1 MRGDE
6 VLLVTLRN
14 MLGRNFGA
22 SPIGP
27 YPDPISYELPP
38 NVTIDQVNAKAR
50 QLGLIRDDVCLGE
63 HTNGL
68 HAIHDTNLHTHGL
81 HVRPGPNPDGTQ
93 SDNIFMRLISRQD
106 FLARED
112 QAASPSCQ
120 WLRDPEQTGF
130 LTDDETVGFQD
141 FDFHVG
147 DVQASRRARLGL
159 PPSLTHRARSGI
171 TRTAMVPRTCRWPAG
186 WRASWSSRAT
196 LTRRSIW
203 R

>member
-14 MLGRNFGA
+14 LLGQDFGA
-22 SPIGP
+22 SPTGP
-27 YPDPISYELPP
+27 YPDPISFELPP
-38 NVTIDQVNAKAR
+38 NVTVDQVNAKAR

-81 HVRPGPNPDGTQ
+81 HVRPGWNPDGTE
-93 SDNIFMRLISRQD
+93 SDNIFLRLISRQD
-106 FLARED
+106 FEARE
-112 QAASPSCQ
+112 AAAQGPACQ

-130 LTDDETVGFQD
+130 LQDDETVGFVD

-147 DVQASRRARLGL
+147 DVQAGTRARRGL
-159 PPSLTHRARSGI
+159 PHPA
-171 TRTAMVPRTCRWPAG
+171 APAG
-186 WRASWSSRAT
+186 HLLVPPALPRLDAPAGCRAGCRAS
-196 LTRRSIW
+196 
-203 R
+203 

>member
-6 VLLVTLRN
+6 VLIVTVRN

-22 SPIGP
+22 SPLGP

-50 QLGLIRDDVCLGE
+50 QLGRIRDDVCLGE

-68 HAIHDTNLHTHGL
+68 HSIHDTNLHTHGL
-81 HVRPGPNPDGTQ
+81 HVRPGRNPDGTE
-93 SDNIFMRLISRQD
+93 SDNILLRLISRAD
-106 FLARED
+106 FLAREAL
-112 QAASPSCQ
+112 AASPSCQ
-120 WLRDPEQTGF
+120 WLHDPEQTGF
-130 LTDDETVGFQD
+130 LQDDETVGGVD

-159 PPSLTHRARSGI
+159 PPSLTHRGRSGI
-171 TRTAMVPRTCRWPAG
+171 TPTATVQRTYRSRAG
-186 WRASWSSRAT
+186 WRAS
-196 LTRRSIW
+196 
-203 R
+203 